1 MRDQGGR
8 TVARLRWPTCA
19 VSFCAVDAD
28 LVALARAAEEGRKCP
43 EVYLLLAG
51 NIMLVGTPFTR
62 GQFWQMNEESY
73 RKAVESNLRRH
84 AGRRVKKDE
93 KPEVL
98 SEVIDPLQATIDSV
112 KDASVLTVTRRPH
125 CASGMRAG
133 CPSAAGQASKWMLS
147 VCRWILV
154 AAWWVHGAREVKDT
168 NFSFFIG
175 AVVPIGG
182 D

>member
-62 GQFWQMNEESY
+62 GQFWQMNEEYY

-112 KDASVLTVTRRPH
+112 KDAS
-125 CASGMRAG
+125 SDGDS
-133 CPSAAGQASKWMLS
+133 PSALCLWNARWMPLGGGTGVQVDALRVPLDS
-147 VCRWILV
+147 V